1 MRTLDLLYIRR
12 GRTIGGA
19 MIFDLNLWGI
29 FAMPVGLLL
38 GFGPVLVAWIL
49 RERANSAANKPKDR
63 P

>member
-1 MRTLDLLYIRR
+1 MRTLDLLYIRLGR
-12 GRTIGGA
+12 GKCSD

-38 GFGPVLVAWIL
+38 GFGPVLVAWML
-49 RERANSAANKPKDR
+49 RERANSSANKPKDR